1 MTLYLTLESLMMGF
15 LYLGVMLIA
24 GTCGGAV

>member
-1 MTLYLTLESLMMGF
+1 MILYSVLESVMMWF

>member
-1 MTLYLTLESLMMGF
+1 MTLFLVLESLMMWF